1 MSDRGAGLGWTLTVG
16 GLAVLIANELL
27 QANDLGVS
35 LGRVVTVG
43 GVVAGYLVLGSGIL
57 MLCRGSGRA
66 RAIVGLETSH
76 SVDDNADE
84 LHGMLTTF
92 RDWVDAQEPRASFWP
107 GFDQLLR
114 EMLADRIGAAR
125 VRALLY
131 DADDGS
137 FRNLRDGEPGCDVEV
152 VRRAAATGRQ
162 QFDLAAT
169 RGAPASRPGG
179 ESNGWTI
186 PVRAGERTIGVIS
199 IGRADG
205 AETLTPARRARLGLL
220 LSMFWRHVALLDSLR
235 RADTTDKTTG
245 VLTRA
250 DFFGRATDATR
261 QAAAAGEPVVVAVLA
276 LGGLRTLDDSG
287 RWSERDRL
295 LEELGALLVQRAR
308 PGDVCGRFSDDRLI
322 WVLRRVDVGLATLLA
337 EKLAAAVEPRLAELG
352 AVDVRARI
360 GLAGGTARGAALD
373 ELMIDAFRAIDAA
386 RISGQCI
393 AIGPGSRRAA
403 EVTRA

>member
-1 MSDRGAGLGWTLTVG
+1 MSERSAGLGWTLTVG

-35 LGRVVTVG
+35 LGRVFTVG

-57 MLCRGSGRA
+57 MLCRGPGRA
-66 RAIVGLETSH
+66 PATQVLAINH
-76 SVDDNADE
+76 MADDSADE
-84 LHGMLTTF
+84 FHGMLTTF
-92 RDWVDAQEPRASFWP
+92 RDWVDAQEPRAPIWP

-137 FRNLRDGEPGCDVEV
+137 FRNLRDGEPGCDIEV
-152 VRRAAATGRQ
+152 VRRTAATGRQ

-169 RGAPASRPGG
+169 RGAPAPRPGA
-179 ESNGWTI
+179 EPTGWTI
-186 PVRAGERTIGVIS
+186 PVRAGDRTIGVIS
-199 IGRADG
+199 IGRADNPD
-205 AETLTPARRARLGLL
+205 TLTPARRARLGTLL
-220 LSMFWRHVALLDSLR
+220 GMFWRHVALLDSLR

-245 VLTRA
+245 VLKRA
-250 DFFGRATDATR
+250 DFFGRAADATR

-276 LGGLRTLDDSG
+276 LGGLRTLDDNG

-308 PGDVCGRFSDDRLI
+308 PGDVCGRFSDDRLV
-322 WVLRRVDVGLATLLA
+322 WVLRRVDVGLAMLLA

-352 AVDVRARI
+352 AVEVRARI

-373 ELMIDAFRAIDAA
+373 DLMIDAFRAVDTA
-386 RISGQCI
+386 RLNGQCI
-393 AIGPGSRRAA
+393 AVGPGSRRAA
-403 EVTRA
+403 ELTRA